1 MHFIVSFPK
10 EVYFENSVSHMK
22 EGVFLNEVSLK
33 AARRRAFMHHV
44 LNHPSF
50 ICTAVEVYFLSP

>member
-1 MHFIVSFPK
+1 
-10 EVYFENSVSHMK
+10 MK

-33 AARRRAFMHHV
+33 AAGRRAFMHHV

-50 ICTAVEVYFLSP
+50 ICSAVEVYFLSP